1 MTSYI
6 TSFIYY
12 ISDIFREKLGFFK
25 SKEIINHGNIIEN
38 DCDIENLKP
47 KSVSN
52 DITKIEK
59 SELDHLNIKRM
70 YELLDRYNPVVAK
83 TKNFHLILHFIKNEI
98 KYEEKLSEFENLT
111 ETADIVE
118 KIEKMTI
125 LNDLYNQFNMLK
137 KSEKTKTE

>member
-25 SKEIINHGNIIEN
+25 SKEIINHGHIIEN

-83 TKNFHLILHFIKNEI
+83 TKNIHLILNFIKNEI

-111 ETADIVE
+111 KISDIVE